1 MWVPH
6 CTLAQGL
13 TPEHITAAVG
23 AVKRLRAIAAEAV
36 RVGLVDSDTGD
47 ITTIA
52 ELPHS
57 IGTD

>member
-13 TPEHITAAVG
+13 TQEQITTAVG
-23 AVKRLRAIAAEAV
+23 AVNRLRQIAAEVA
-36 RVGLVDSDTGD
+36 RVGLVDTDTGD